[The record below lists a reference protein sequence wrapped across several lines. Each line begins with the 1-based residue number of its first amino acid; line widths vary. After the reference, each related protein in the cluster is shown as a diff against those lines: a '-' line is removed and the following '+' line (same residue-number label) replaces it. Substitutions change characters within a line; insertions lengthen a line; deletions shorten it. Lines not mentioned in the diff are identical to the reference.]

1 MSGYRSVTTVT
12 IVTQPLRAGIL
23 AVGVCVTRH
32 PRTVT
37 CVTLCGPIVTGD

>member
-1 MSGYRSVTTVT
+1 MSGYGSVTTVT

-23 AVGVCVTRH
+23 AVGVCVTKH

-37 CVTLCGPIVTGD
+37 CVTLRRSIVTGD